1 MDNPEPQ
8 SDNQDESME
17 VDQSVEKAEQER
29 LEFLF
34 QIFSAIFLYRKFIVM
49 KIEYSF
55 TVTFLLQGLYPNLS
69 TFGHFRYRGISK

>member
-17 VDQSVEKAEQER
+17 VDQSVEKTEQER

-34 QIFSAIFLYRKFIVM
+34 QIFLDDFS
-49 KIEYSF
+49 
-55 TVTFLLQGLYPNLS
+55 LS
-69 TFGHFRYRGISK
+69 KV